1 MKDGEADGRTI
12 LETELIFGVRRRERL
27 AWGVAIGGVL
37 VGLGGVAVAGL
48 TLPLKETQ
56 AFVTIV
62 DKDTGLAERA
72 VRIEA
77 AGVEQGAA
85 VEQSLLYN
93 YVKNRETYDEAD
105 NEARILRVYRMS
117 ATRVQAALKAQ
128 WDKTNPNYPP
138 LIYGASGKVIV
149 DVLAITPLGAAWA
162 PAGTTGG
169 GWSIVIAALVYR
181 SGVWTSVANSVT
193 AIGLTIPSFALI
205 GLLIAPVGYGVTPAV
220 IVVTFFATLPILR
233 NAVVGLASVP
243 SATVESAG

>member
-1 MKDGEADGRTI
+1 MKDGEADSRTI

-85 VEQSLLYN
+85 VAVAPLQ
-93 YVKNRETYDEAD
+93 
-105 NEARILRVYRMS
+105 LRQEPRD
-117 ATRVQAALKAQ
+117 L
-128 WDKTNPNYPP
+128 
-138 LIYGASGKVIV
+138 
-149 DVLAITPLGAAWA
+149 
-162 PAGTTGG
+162 
-169 GWSIVIAALVYR
+169 
-181 SGVWTSVANSVT
+181 
-193 AIGLTIPSFALI
+193 
-205 GLLIAPVGYGVTPAV
+205 
-220 IVVTFFATLPILR
+220 
-233 NAVVGLASVP
+233 
-243 SATVESAG
+243 

>member
-1 MKDGEADGRTI
+1 MKDGEADSRTI

-37 VGLGGVAVAGL
+37 VGLGGVALAGL

-56 AFVTIV
+56 AFLAIV

-105 NEARILRVYRMS
+105 NEARILKVYRMS
-117 ATRVQAALKAQ
+117 TTRVQAALKAQ
-128 WDKTNPNYPP
+128 WDKANPNYPP
-138 LIYGASGKVIV
+138 LIYGASGKVVV
-149 DVLAITPLGAAWA
+149 DVLSITP
-162 PAGTTGG
+162 
-169 GWSIVIAALVYR
+169 
-181 SGVWTSVANSVT
+181 VAENT
-193 AIGLTIPSFALI
+193 AQVRFTKRLEKPGEPDRIGKF
-205 GLLIAPVGYGVTPAV
+205 Y
-220 IVVTFFATLPILR
+220 
-233 NAVVGLASVP
+233 
-243 SATVESAG
+243 ATVRYVFEPTTASAVELVWENPFGFTVTDYRITAESLDAQDMEVRP